1 MKTTEWFSDKAPDG
15 VSTDKLRADIGVL
28 AADMEA
34 LLKAT
39 ASQTSQQIVQV
50 RTEAEATLHAARARI
65 AELQRAA
72 LAKTR
77 KAGHVTDAYVHAN
90 PWPMMAVC
98 AATGLA
104 FGALL
109 ARKADSH
116 L

>member
-1 MKTTEWFSDKAPDG
+1 MKTTEWFSDKATDG
-15 VSTDKLRADIGVL
+15 ISTDKLRADIGVL
-28 AADMEA
+28 GADMEA

-50 RTEAEATLHAARARI
+50 RTDAEATLHAARVRI

-72 LAKTR
+72 LARTR

-98 AATGLA
+98 GAAGMAL
-104 FGALL
+104 GALL
-109 ARKADSH
+109 ARRADSH